1 MSTEKR
7 VTKVKIVDPELKAAV
22 EKADYAYN
30 TKKDVVN
37 AYINGGYDDASPAF
51 VKYQAAMEEA
61 YGEFVAAKADIE
73 KEYIF
78 KDDELKDKQ
87 LSWTLDYST
96 SELTITVLG

>member
-1 MSTEKR
+1 MNTEKR
-7 VTKVKIVDPELKAAV
+7 ITKVKIVDPELKAAV

-37 AYINGGYDDASPAF
+37 AYINAGQDDASPAF
-51 VKYQAAMEEA
+51 TKYQAAMEEA
-61 YGEFVAAKADIE
+61 YGNFITAKANIE

-96 SELTITVLG
+96 NELTITILG